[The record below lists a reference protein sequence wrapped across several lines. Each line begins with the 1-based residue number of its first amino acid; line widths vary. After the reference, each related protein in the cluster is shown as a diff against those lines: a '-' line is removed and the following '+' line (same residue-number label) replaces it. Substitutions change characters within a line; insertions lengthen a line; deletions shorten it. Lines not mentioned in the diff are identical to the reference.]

1 MGQFYVL
8 TKVVQEL
15 LQSGVGNLLQSGVDI
30 TNQDKFIT
38 NGAGIT
44 KWGYYYKVG
53 HCNYIKPQC
62 RSKWS

>member
-1 MGQFYVL
+1 M
-8 TKVVQEL
+8 QEL
-15 LQSGVGNLLQSGVDI
+15 LQSGVGNLLQSGVDV